1 MWVQRLYLVRT
12 LRSFDDFTYSMI
24 RRRKAEIEEA
34 RGTGKSTK
42 IKHDILSRFIEQG
55 EDPESYFDRQK
66 PQRCCPGLCE
76 SRARYNSNNPLK
88 GYIHVNDT

>member
-42 IKHDILSRFIEQG
+42 VTSSL
-55 EDPESYFDRQK
+55 
-66 PQRCCPGLCE
+66 
-76 SRARYNSNNPLK
+76 
-88 GYIHVNDT
+88 